1 LSVSGAGDR
10 YHAGGRAARRPRC
23 GRSSTCHL
31 HAAGR
36 PRRRDR
42 ELRPVKLRL
51 VAVRSLIVLSESNQF
66 VRPVPNLPPPLM
78 WAAISAASRQRCL
91 RGSNAVSWR
100 CARRMWNATEVVR
113 EVGVH
118 DIRVAT
124 KQQLF
129 HLDHRLLGVSP
140 GTVGV
145 LLWWKI
151 GFKDRFQHQ
160 HRCCHADP
168 IPHGRDAQRP
178 EFAVGLRYEHSSDGS
193 GR

>member
-1 LSVSGAGDR
+1 VSGAGDR

-100 CARRMWNATEVVR
+100 CARRGPCERA
-113 EVGVH
+113 VH
-118 DIRVAT
+118 RIRAARKPQV
-124 KQQLF
+124 LF
-129 HLDHRLLGVSP
+129 ARLAP
-140 GTVGV
+140 
-145 LLWWKI
+145 KI
-151 GFKDRFQHQ
+151 VERHT
-160 HRCCHADP
+160 A
-168 IPHGRDAQRP
+168 
-178 EFAVGLRYEHSSDGS
+178 S
-193 GR
+193 GCDDSK